1 MTEPPRFERESVVPL
16 YVQAADYVAAKIAT
30 GELAPGQRLPSERD
44 LAIEWGIGYL
54 TARHAMKELKARGL
68 VVSAIGKGT
77 FVAS

>member
-1 MTEPPRFERESVVPL
+1 MFERESVVPL
-16 YVQAADYVAAKIAT
+16 YVQAADYVAAKIAS

-54 TARHAMKELKARGL
+54 TARAAVKELKKRGL
-68 VVSAIGKGT
+68 VVSAVGKGT